1 MQQIPKEVAFF
12 KHSYLVF
19 VHQERNKV
27 IFTVYL
33 LPMQLN
39 ESTRHALFPS
49 RKCYLKVRKKDKK
62 PTHPKARAL
71 VNNFLSHICLF
82 FQNLMYTMLKDL
94 NICQMAVK
102 PKHTKQQIIYPVE
115 AKLCLMPVFPSPFY
129 VHEGL
134 DLAH

>member
-39 ESTRHALFPS
+39 ESTRHVLFPS
-49 RKCYLKVRKKDKK
+49 RKCYLKVRKKDKN
-62 PTHPKARAL
+62 THPPKGACSGKQL
-71 VNNFLSHICLF
+71 FIPYLSVFSKSDVHYAKGF
-82 FQNLMYTMLKDL
+82 
-94 NICQMAVK
+94 
-102 PKHTKQQIIYPVE
+102 KHMSNG
-115 AKLCLMPVFPSPFY
+115 C
-129 VHEGL
+129 
-134 DLAH
+134 